1 MIYLLG
7 FLAVFII
14 SDGLLT
20 HALVG
25 DSLMREGNPLL
36 VPLVAQGNL
45 MLFKLVGTI
54 ICVIILWD
62 LYRRYPK
69 LALIT
74 TSCFVAAYGV
84 IVLWNFGLL
93 LSLGVLLPCL
103 LSPPLIGIWGRNN
116 SPDF

>member
-7 FLAVFII
+7 LLAVFII

-25 DSLMREGNPLL
+25 DGLMREGNPLL

-45 MLFKLVGTI
+45 MLLKLVGTI

-62 LYRRYPK
+62 LYRRYPR

-74 TSCFVAAYGV
+74 TSCLMVAYGA
-84 IVLWNFGLL
+84 IVFWNFGLL
-93 LSLGVLLPCL
+93 LSLG
-103 LSPPLIGIWGRNN
+103 I
-116 SPDF
+116 

>member
-7 FLAVFII
+7 LLAVFII

-25 DSLMREGNPLL
+25 DGLMREGNPLL

-45 MLFKLVGTI
+45 MLLKLVGTI

-62 LYRRYPK
+62 LYQRYPR

-74 TSCFVAAYGV
+74 TSCLMVAYGA
-84 IVLWNFGLL
+84 IVFWNFGLL
-93 LSLGVLLPCL
+93 LSLG
-103 LSPPLIGIWGRNN
+103 I
-116 SPDF
+116 

>member
-7 FLAVFII
+7 LLAVFII

-25 DSLMREGNPLL
+25 NGMREGNPLL

-45 MLFKLVGTI
+45 MVLKLVGTVVCI
-54 ICVIILWD
+54 IILWD
-62 LYRRYPK
+62 LYRRFPK

-74 TSCFVAAYGV
+74 TSCFVVAYGV
-84 IVLWNFGLL
+84 IVFWNFSLL
-93 LSLGVLLPCL
+93 LSLGIVLPCL
-103 LSPPLIGIWGRNN
+103 LAESPRKWLFGFR
-116 SPDF
+116 

>member
-7 FLAVFII
+7 LLAVFII

-25 DSLMREGNPLL
+25 DGLMREGNPLL

-45 MLFKLVGTI
+45 MLLKLVGTI

-69 LALIT
+69 VALIT
-74 TSCFVAAYGV
+74 TSCLMVAYGA
-84 IVLWNFGLL
+84 IVFWNFGLL
-93 LSLGVLLPCL
+93 LSLGT
-103 LSPPLIGIWGRNN
+103 
-116 SPDF
+116 

>member
-20 HALVG
+20 HALVDDG
-25 DSLMREGNPLL
+25 LMREGNPLL

-45 MLFKLVGTI
+45 MLLKLVGTI

-62 LYRRYPK
+62 IYRRFPR
-69 LALIT
+69 LALIS
-74 TSCFVAAYGV
+74 TSCFVVAYGA

-93 LSLGVLLPCL
+93 LSLGILLPCWLAESPRGGL
-103 LSPPLIGIWGRNN
+103 L
-116 SPDF
+116 DFR

>member
-7 FLAVFII
+7 CLAVFII

-25 DSLMREGNPLL
+25 DGLMREGNPLM

-45 MLFKLVGTI
+45 MVLKLVGTI
-54 ICVIILWD
+54 VCVIILWD
-62 LYRRYPK
+62 LYRRFPR

-74 TSCFVAAYGV
+74 TSCFVAVYGV

-93 LSLGVLLPCL
+93 LSLFC
-103 LSPPLIGIWGRNN
+103 SPAC
-116 SPDF
+116 

>member
-7 FLAVFII
+7 LLVVFII

-25 DSLMREGNPLL
+25 DGLMREGNPLL

-45 MLFKLVGTI
+45 MVLKVVGTI

-62 LYRRYPK
+62 LYRRFPK

-74 TSCFVAAYGV
+74 TSCFVVAYGA
-84 IVLWNFGLL
+84 IVFWNFGLL
-93 LSLGVLLPCL
+93 LTLGILLPCWFVP
-103 LSPPLIGIWGRNN
+103 SPPSWHLGQK
-116 SPDF
+116 

>member
-7 FLAVFII
+7 MLAIFII

-25 DSLMREGNPLL
+25 NDLLVEGNPLM

-45 MLFKLVGTI
+45 MLLKLVGTI

-62 LYRRYPK
+62 LYRRFPR
-69 LALIT
+69 LAVIS
-74 TSCFVAAYGV
+74 TSCFVIAYGA
-84 IVLWNFGLL
+84 IVFWNFGLL
-93 LSLGVLLPCL
+93 LSLGIMVPSWLAESSGGGLP
-103 LSPPLIGIWGRNN
+103 GFR
-116 SPDF
+116 